1 MLGITACKPLT
12 DVTMRP
18 DGQPTNNNGQ
28 LTVDDEP
35 DEPDE
40 PEPDEPE
47 IDEDDGSFSALFGP
61 PAANAAAAINSP
73 YGALYN
79 LTDNIFIYGKRVDD
93 RIFPSGTVKLL
104 TALVVYNSLPHDF
117 IFEVDDEIEMIS
129 RGSGVAGLVKGQR
142 VGMEGMLTALLIPV
156 GNDAAYTISVNTAR
170 ALSGSPYATNH
181 EMNDYFLRLMNEYA
195 ENLGAENS
203 NFSNPDGFHAADN
216 YSTVRDLTI
225 IAAATAMNPLITAIT
240 GKIEHEVRFDS
251 GGTSSWSNSNTFLT
265 LEGWD
270 IRGLR
275 TGYTDE
281 SAFSAQILAYIDS
294 KMFIAAVSGSPTAA
308 AREQDI
314 IRLLQMA
321 RDGYD
326 SSVITV
332 FENDA

>member
-1 MLGITACKPLT
+1 MPPIEIPEEP
-12 DVTMRP
+12 DVP
-18 DGQPTNNNGQ
+18 EEP
-28 LTVDDEP
+28 DDEP
-35 DEPDE
+35 EDNEPD
-40 PEPDEPE
+40 
-47 IDEDDGSFSALFGP
+47 GSLSALFGP
-61 PAANAAAAINSP
+61 PGANAAGAINAP

-79 LTDNIFIYGKRVDD
+79 LTDDVFIYGKRVDD
-93 RIFPSGTVKLL
+93 RVYPSGTVKLL
-104 TALVVYNSLPHDF
+104 TALVVYDALPHDF

-170 ALSGSPYATNH
+170 FLSGSAHASNH

-195 ENLGAENS
+195 ENLGALNS

-225 IAAATAMNPLITAIT
+225 IAAVTAMNPLISAIC
-240 GKIEHEVRFDS
+240 GKIEHEVWFES
-251 GGTSSWSNSNTFLT
+251 GGSSSWSNSNAFLA
-265 LEGWD
+265 LDNWD

-281 SAFSAQILAYIDS
+281 SAFSAQILAFIDG
-294 KMFIAAVSGSPTAA
+294 KLYIAAVSGSPTAA

-326 SSVITV
+326 AGVITV
-332 FENDA
+332 FSN